1 MALVMATPK
10 LQLQRQ
16 AVSHKAILDF
26 TVQRMPQLPETVL
39 RRFPELRSA
48 GDELERLRI
57 NLQLQLREQFVA
69 IREMLDQVATAQ
81 KLETAKVEIADEI
94 KKIENKITNISN
106 VVNVFGSTGKATTDI
121 SGTVKTD
128 KTVDDPVVYLKITI
142 DELLAALE
150 TGTNVSITEIN
161 NEINNLTS
169 FVFGLNI
176 TVESL
181 VASVAE
187 LITWQTPQRGSGF
200 PDPVATPGR
209 FDGDTYWDID
219 TGPPG
224 SYRWDSSIANWYS
237 MA

>member
-1 MALVMATPK
+1 MATPNI
-10 LQLQRQ
+10 QLQRQ

-26 TVQRMPQLPETVL
+26 TVGRIPELPESVI

-48 GDELERLRI
+48 GAEFDKLRI

-69 IREMLDQVATAQ
+69 IREMLDQVATVQ
-81 KLETAKVEIADEI
+81 KLDTAKVEIADQI

-106 VVNVFGSTGKATTDI
+106 VVNVFGSVGKATADV

-128 KTVDDPVVYLKITI
+128 KTVDDPVVYLSVTV

-150 TGTNVSITEIN
+150 TAINVSITDLSNRIN
-161 NEINNLTS
+161 FLSAI
-169 FVFGLNI
+169 VFGLQI
-176 TVESL
+176 TVDSL
-181 VASVAE
+181 STSVAT
-187 LITWQTPQRGSGF
+187 LIAWQTPQHGIG
-200 PDPVATPGR
+200 DPNFMSVAPR
-209 FDGDTYWDID
+209 FDGDTYWETS

-224 SYRWDSSIANWYS
+224 SFRYDSTLPGWYS